1 MSKEVSKMS
10 RKKMLVAEGFFDE
23 KVIEDA
29 IEEVEEVEEVE
40 EDHYASIV
48 EEEDFFCQFCN
59 KFFETEKGVSIHEKR
74 WCKEKQKRQEIYGT
88 LLKPIEDDWQEI

>member
-1 MSKEVSKMS
+1 MSKEVSKMG
-10 RKKMLVAEGFFDE
+10 RKKILVAEGFFDE
-23 KVIEDA
+23 DYVAPEDHYA
-29 IEEVEEVEEVE
+29 PIE
-40 EDHYASIV
+40 EDHYAPIV
-48 EEEDFFCQFCN
+48 EKEDFFCQFCN